1 MTKHISLTRRSFLKG
16 TSAVAGSFLVGSN
29 PVSFFESQAAFPKR
43 TGKPY
48 RVALAQADF
57 YERDVVRERVFT
69 MIEQLGGLSDVVK
82 PGNRVAIKVNLTGGT
97 GFEQML
103 EQPAT
108 ESMVTHPEVTRAL
121 VEAVLEAG
129 ASEVYLVE
137 AITDLNCWTE
147 WGSADI
153 AADFEDQVKLIDL
166 NNPRLRDP
174 FADMPVG
181 ENWLVY
187 DKFTMHSIL
196 QEVDVFMS
204 VAKMKCHATA
214 GVTLSMKN
222 LMGTVPISLYMM
234 NAQDGH
240 RSALHGPGTQA
251 MVRIPSVVMDLV
263 RARPI
268 HFSLIDGIK
277 TAEGSEGPW
286 TGDFNQKIANTLVAG
301 KNMVA
306 TDAVATAVMGFDP
319 NAASFS
325 QQPFLT
331 CLNHLQLAAAL
342 GLGSNNLDDI
352 EIVGA
357 ALEDVQTSFRPYH
370 AV

>member
-16 TSAVAGSFLVGSN
+16 TGALAGSFLDGADLGT
-29 PVSFFESQAAFPKR
+29 FFETQAAHPKR
-43 TGKPY
+43 ANKPY
-48 RVALAQADF
+48 QVALAQADS
-57 YERDVVRERVFT
+57 YERETVREKVFT
-69 MIEQLGGLSDVVK
+69 MIDQLGGLDDVVK

-97 GFEQML
+97 GVQEQL
-103 EQPAT
+103 DQPAT
-108 ESMVTHPEVTRAL
+108 EIMVTHPEVTRAL
-121 VEAVLEAG
+121 VEAVLETG
-129 ASEVYLVE
+129 ASEVFIVE
-137 AITDLNCWTE
+137 AIADLNCWTL

-153 AADFEDQVKLIDL
+153 AADFDQVRLIDL

-174 FADMPVG
+174 FAEISVG
-181 ENWLVY
+181 ENWLIY

-196 QEVDVFMS
+196 QDVDVFMS

-222 LMGTVPISLYMM
+222 LVGTVPISLYMM

-306 TDAVATAVMGFDP
+306 TDAVAAAVMGFDP
-319 NAASFS
+319 TAASFS

-342 GLGSNNLDDI
+342 DLGSNRLDDI